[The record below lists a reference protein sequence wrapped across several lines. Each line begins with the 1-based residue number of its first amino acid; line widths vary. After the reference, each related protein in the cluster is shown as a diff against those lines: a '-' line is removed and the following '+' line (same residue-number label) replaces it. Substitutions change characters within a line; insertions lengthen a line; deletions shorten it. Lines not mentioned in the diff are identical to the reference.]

1 MIEETRK
8 IAKMG
13 FDGKGA
19 IHPEQVRY
27 INECFMPSEEEIEY
41 AKRVMQAIEEAKKK
55 GLGAVSLD
63 GRMIDEPVVKRAER
77 ILRLGGIL

>member
-1 MIEETRK
+1 
-8 IAKMG
+8 MG

-27 INECFMPSEEEIEY
+27 INECFTPSEEEIEY

-77 ILRLGGIL
+77 ILRLGGVL

>member
-1 MIEETRK
+1 
-8 IAKMG
+8 
-13 FDGKGA
+13 
-19 IHPEQVRY
+19 
-27 INECFMPSEEEIEY
+27 MPSEEEIEY